1 MGVTIVHFFF
11 FFHMQDNV
19 EMRRCL
25 RVGFDNALLDCSE
38 WSGFNASLFIV

>member
-1 MGVTIVHFFF
+1 MGVIIVHIFA
-11 FFHMQDNV
+11 FHMQDIV

-25 RVGFDNALLDCSE
+25 RVCFDDALLDCSE